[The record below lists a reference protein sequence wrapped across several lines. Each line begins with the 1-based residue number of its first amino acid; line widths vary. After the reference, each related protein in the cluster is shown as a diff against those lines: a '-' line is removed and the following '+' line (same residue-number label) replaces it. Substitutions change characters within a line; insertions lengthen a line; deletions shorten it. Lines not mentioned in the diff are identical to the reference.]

1 VIKTEKSENEILL
14 ENQKYI
20 REKSN
25 SLLEEKASEYK
36 TRLNISMIRKTI
48 AIIIAIENY
57 APRQENQIR
66 DVKYA
71 INDAMKFKEMLINS
85 MNVDENDIYMIT
97 NEEAL
102 KSTLEY
108 EFRSLF
114 YYLTEE
120 DRLVFYYVGH
130 GFHNGITNY
139 LSTYDMH
146 PSNISETAVSLQ
158 KILLDPLRK
167 SKCENA
173 LIFIDA
179 CAQSF
184 KDENE
189 RSQITDINDEELEL
203 LTNEFPYYAAFLSCQ
218 PGQSS
223 YSSDI
228 LNNGIWTH
236 HLVKAISGDISEVL
250 RSNKYITDRLL
261 NDYLSSSVSIYAK
274 EELGY
279 NQNPKAILD
288 SSYENVIVEIKKENG

>member
-1 VIKTEKSENEILL
+1 MLL
-14 ENQKYI
+14 MVHLY
-20 REKSN
+20 
-25 SLLEEKASEYK
+25 L
-36 TRLNISMIRKTI
+36 
-48 AIIIAIENY
+48 
-57 APRQENQIR
+57 
-66 DVKYA
+66 
-71 INDAMKFKEMLINS
+71 KEMLIES
-85 MNVDENDIYMIT
+85 MNVDENDIHMIT
-97 NEEAL
+97 DEKAL

-108 EFRSLF
+108 DYKSLF
-114 YYLTEE
+114 NSLTEE

-146 PSNISETAVSLQ
+146 QNHIAETSVSLS

-167 SKCENA
+167 SKCKNA

-189 RSQITDINDEELEL
+189 RSQINDINDEELEL
-203 LTNEFPYYAAFLSCQ
+203 LISEFPYYATFLSCQ

-223 YSSDI
+223 YSSDT

-236 HLVKAISGDISEVL
+236 HLVKAISGDVSEAL

-261 NDYLSSSVSIYAK
+261 KDYLSGSVSIYTK

-288 SSYENVIVEIKKENG
+288 SSYENIIAEIKK